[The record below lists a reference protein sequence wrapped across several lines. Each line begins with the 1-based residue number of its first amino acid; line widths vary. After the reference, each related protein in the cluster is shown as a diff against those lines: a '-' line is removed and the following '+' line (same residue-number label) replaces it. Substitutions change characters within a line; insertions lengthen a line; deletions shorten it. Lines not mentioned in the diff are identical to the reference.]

1 MHTLPVVLRGACVL
15 LALSL
20 AAAAG
25 APAAPEHTADT
36 RLDAAPLV
44 SRLVSGI
51 DRKRLLDTHIA
62 LARQQHIAGTEGDW
76 KVIRDIESAFREA
89 GLETTVHE
97 FWPLLA
103 EPVDAALEV
112 VSPERRV
119 LTLRERPVAGDPDSA
134 KADFAWNA
142 YSGNGDVTAEVVY
155 ANYGTREDFAR
166 LKEMGVDCSGKIVIA
181 RYGRNYR
188 GFKAKFAQEAGA
200 AGLIMFTDP
209 ADSGYMRGLTYPE
222 GGYSNDC
229 CTQRGSIVTL
239 GYQGDPL
246 TPGIEATRDAP
257 RLDEDQIPLPR
268 IPVQPIGYG
277 AAGEIIGLMRG
288 EGVPDGWQ
296 GGLPH
301 AYRLTGGPDLRVR
314 LMVKQRRSIMHTANV
329 IGMIPGVRYPDELVI
344 VGCHHDAW
352 GFGASDPT
360 SGAIAMLEVARLAGE
375 MARQGQRPERTLVFA
390 AWGAEEFGIIGSTEW
405 VEGNLER
412 LVAGGVAYINLDM
425 AAMGPQFGAS
435 VSPSLRDA
443 LAEAARAVPQARD
456 RSRTVFDDWLARSPD
471 PLAPGRPLMGDI
483 GGGSDHVGF
492 LCHAGIASAGLG
504 GGGSR
509 GNSYHSAY
517 DTLPW
522 YWKTVGDD
530 YEPAA
535 MIAGVAGALSLRL
548 AYEGVLALNPPEYGR
563 DAERVLSA
571 LAEAAVNAAGEQ
583 HGARVRAAIDRAIG
597 SARRCHDAGGRAL
610 ARARDAARRDE
621 GFAHVLNRGV
631 LRCERVWLSDEG
643 LADRPWFRNMYAAT
657 DEHSGYGAWTLPE
670 IRKAMDSGDGGGIE
684 RAVLRLA
691 ERLDRITA
699 ESIAL
704 EEASAEVR

>member
-1 MHTLPVVLRGACVL
+1 LPVLHIIPAVACAL
-15 LALSL
+15 LLVCPALG
-20 AAAAG
+20 G
-25 APAAPEHTADT
+25 APRAVEEPVEQADT
-36 RLDAAPLV
+36 NTLV
-44 SRLVSGI
+44 SRLVAGI
-51 DRKRLLDTHIA
+51 DRKRLLNTHIA
-62 LARQQHIAGTEGDW
+62 LARQPHVAGTPGDW
-76 KVIRDIESAFREA
+76 KVIGDIEAAFREA
-89 GLETTVHE
+89 GLDTTVHE

-103 EPVDAALEV
+103 EPVDAALEI
-112 VSPERRV
+112 VSPERRA
-119 LTLRERPVAGDPDSA
+119 LTLTERPVAGDPDSE
-134 KADFAWNA
+134 KATFAWNA
-142 YSGNGDVTAEVVY
+142 YSGSGDVTAEVVY

-166 LKEMGVDCSGKIVIA
+166 LKELGVDCTGKIVIA

-200 AGLIMFTDP
+200 VGLVMFTDP

-246 TPGIEATRDAP
+246 TPGIEATKDAP
-257 RLDEDQIPLPR
+257 RLNEDDIPLPK

-277 AAGEIIGLMRG
+277 AAGEILSLMRG

-314 LMVKQRRSIMHTANV
+314 LMVKQRRAIQHTANV
-329 IGMIPGVRYPDELVI
+329 IGVLPGERYPDEMVI

-360 SGAIAMLEVARLAGE
+360 SGAIAMLEVARIVGD
-375 MARQGQRPERTLVFA
+375 MARQGQRPARTLVFA

-443 LAEAARAVPQARD
+443 LAHATRAVPQARD
-456 RSRTVFDDWLARSPD
+456 HSRTVYDDWFARSPD
-471 PLAPGRPLMGDI
+471 PLAPGRPSMGDI

-504 GGGSR
+504 SGGSR

-535 MIAGVAGALSLRL
+535 MIAGVAGALALHL
-548 AYEGVLALNPPEYGR
+548 AHEGVIALNPPEYGR
-563 DAERVLSA
+563 DAGRVLGAMADSA
-571 LAEAAVNAAGEQ
+571 AKAAGTAHES
-583 HGARVRAAIDRAIG
+583 AVRVAIDRALD

-610 ARARDAARRDE
+610 ARARDKAELGGPFAAE
-621 GFAHVLNRGV
+621 FNSAV
-631 LRCERVWLSDEG
+631 LRCERVWLSEEG
-643 LADRPWFRNMYAAT
+643 LPARPWFRNMYAAT

-670 IRKAMDSGDGGGIE
+670 IRKAMDDADGPGVVRAIE
-684 RAVLRLA
+684 RLA
-691 ERLDRITA
+691 ARLDRITA
-699 ESIAL
+699 MCIEL
-704 EEASAEVR
+704 EETSTRAK